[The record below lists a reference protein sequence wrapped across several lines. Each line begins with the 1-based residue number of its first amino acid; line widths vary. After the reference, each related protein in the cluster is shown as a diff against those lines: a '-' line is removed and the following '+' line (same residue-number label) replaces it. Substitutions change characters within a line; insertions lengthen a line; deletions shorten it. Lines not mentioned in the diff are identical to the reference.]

1 MPSKNIY
8 IIEKYKSI
16 ILNNILNYYP
26 EFTGI
31 NVVINGEPLGGQF
44 ANTFRFTIIGNNYHK
59 TIYLKL
65 CPLYE
70 TLDPAKLE
78 FQTLNVLFNDVFS
91 KQSAYAVA
99 RPIDYFSDD
108 NAYLQES
115 VGENNL
121 REFLLTNNSVF
132 ASDSQIRDMQFFI
145 SGSAKWLSMFHSNT
159 LADHGEFFLSAEYLS
174 GIEGE
179 FDYRALR
186 KFNFSKEL
194 LDQMDSLFEMI
205 NFFDKKIKIP
215 CAKWHWDY
223 TPGHVYIDKRKIS
236 VIDILGKDNVPI
248 YEDIG
253 HFLASLTCINNLPG
267 HLFFSH
273 KRSQGL
279 LCDHFVKNY
288 LDESQIE
295 ENEAMFFINLYK
307 IKYLITYFLNQY
319 NQVSGRS
326 NKYIGML
333 FANYR
338 LVRLINRSLTKS
350 VRDAF
355 FYKDKLTFI

>member
-1 MPSKNIY
+1 MPSKNTY

-16 ILNNILNYYP
+16 ILNNIINYYP
-26 EFTGI
+26 EFTGH
-31 NVVINGEPLGGQF
+31 NVDINGEPLGGQF
-44 ANTFRFTIIGNNYHK
+44 ANTFKFTIIGASDCK
-59 TIYLKL
+59 ILYLKL

-70 TLDPAKLE
+70 RLDPAKLE
-78 FQTLNVLFNDVFS
+78 FQTLKVLFNDVFS
-91 KQSAYAVA
+91 KQPVYAVA

-108 NAYLQES
+108 NAYIQES

-121 REFLLTNNSVF
+121 REFLLKNNSVF
-132 ASDSQIRDMQFFI
+132 ASNRQIRDIQFFI
-145 SGSAKWLSMFHSNT
+145 SGSAKWLSIFHSNT
-159 LADHGEFFLSAEYLS
+159 LAGNGEFFVSDEYLS

-179 FDYRALR
+179 FDHRALR

-194 LDQMDSLFEMI
+194 LDQMDSLFEMLR
-205 NFFDKKIKIP
+205 FFDQKIKIP

-223 TPGHVYIDKRKIS
+223 TPGHVYIDKCKIS

-253 HFLASLTCINNLPG
+253 HFLASLTCINNLPRY
-267 HLFFSH
+267 LFFSH

-279 LCDHFVKNY
+279 LCDDFVKNY
-288 LDESQIE
+288 LHESKLE

-307 IKYLITYFLNQY
+307 VKYLIIYFLDQY
-319 NQVSGRS
+319 NQVSARA
-326 NKYIGML
+326 NKHVGLL

-350 VRDAF
+350 VRDAV
-355 FYKDKLTFI
+355 FYKDKLTFS